1 MKQEIHAFHVGDR
14 VNVVRVSSGI
24 GAMSCHVGMTGTI
37 VELKDTVY
45 GLWLDYIPAHRG
57 HTCCGKTPEGY
68 GWYVLAEEI
77 EKLKHETAVE
87 VGDLL

>member
-14 VNVVRVSSGI
+14 VVVARVSGDF

-37 VELKDTVY
+37 VELNGTGY
-45 GLWLDYIPAHRG
+45 GLWFDYKPAHRG
-57 HTCCGKTPEGY
+57 HTCRGKAPDGY
-68 GWYVLAEEI
+68 GWYVLAEEV
-77 EKLKHETAVE
+77 EKLEHETAVE